1 MGKDGGNA
9 TREMAKNEY
18 KYTLEFR
25 PTPLKILE
33 ALPRDIRRKIG
44 YALDLLQR
52 DLIGDIKKLKGY
64 KFEYRLRVGSYRVR
78 FELIG
83 NHITVYDVGDRKDI
97 YGR

>member
-1 MGKDGGNA
+1 
-9 TREMAKNEY
+9 MAKNEY

-33 ALPRDIRRKIG
+33 SLPKGIRRQIG

-52 DLIGDIKKLKGY
+52 DLMGDIKKLKGHQ
-64 KFEYRLRVGSYRVR
+64 FEYRLRVGSYRVR

-83 NHITVYDVGDRKDI
+83 NHITVYDIGDRKDI

>member
-1 MGKDGGNA
+1 
-9 TREMAKNEY
+9 MAVREY

-33 ALPRDIRRKIG
+33 SLPKDIRRQIG
-44 YALDLLQR
+44 HAINLVQR
-52 DLIGDIKKLKGY
+52 DWTGDIKKLKGHQ
-64 KFEYRLRVGSYRVR
+64 FEYRLRVGYYRVR

-83 NHITVYDVGDRKDI
+83 NHIIVYDIGDRKDI